1 MKRFINPVPQFLKS
15 NGDLCSAGKV
25 YFYEEGSDV
34 TLKSVYSDEDGTT
47 ALTNP
52 VNLTAEGRI
61 TNVYGEGRYRVKLYD
76 SAGVLQWSRDVD
88 FSSESSQFDLW
99 NSQKTYIINEI
110 SRGSD
115 GFYYRSQTNGNK
127 GNDPTNPSSSGEW
140 SKIAIIEYFNADKVG
155 GYANDEIV
163 ILNGRLYA
171 SNVAANTTTPPGASW
186 DDLSFNNTVT
196 GDLTVTGSGSFGSTG
211 ISTTGDVSARNITKM
226 ARKNNSTAR
235 SSTTTLAADPDLVL
249 TGLTTGWIYAVEG
262 QIRWN
267 DNGGGAGNGIKLS
280 LDDGINNAIFSCVFS
295 QTDIVTTPVA
305 KDGSVDASFTAGLSG
320 SDSYITFNAMVR
332 LESGATSLALKW
344 AQATSSA
351 TSTTLE
357 VGYIKAIG
365 VPN

>member
-25 YFYEEGSDV
+25 YFYEEGSDA
-34 TLKSVYSDEDGTT
+34 TLKSVYSDEDG
-47 ALTNP
+47 AIAMTNP
-52 VNLTAEGRI
+52 VTLSDQGRI
-61 TNVYGEGRYRVKLYD
+61 SSVYGEGRYRVKLYD

-110 SRGSD
+110 ARGSD
-115 GFYYRSQTNGNK
+115 GFYYRSQTNDNK

-140 SKIAIIEYFNADKVG
+140 SKIAITEYFNPDKVG

-171 SNVAANTTTPPGASW
+171 SNVAGNTTTPPGASW

-196 GDLTVTGSGSFGSTG
+196 GDLTVTE
-211 ISTTGDVSARNITKM
+211 DVIARNLMVM

-235 SSTTTLAADPDLVL
+235 SSTTTLTADPDLVL

-295 QTDIVTTPVA
+295 QTDTVTTPVA
-305 KDGSVDASFTAGLSG
+305 KNGSVEASFTSGLSG

-332 LESGATSLALKW
+332 LENGATSLALKW

>member
-1 MKRFINPVPQFLKS
+1 MKRFINPVPQFLKT
-15 NGDLCSAGKV
+15 NGDLCSSGKL
-25 YFYEEGSDV
+25 YFYESGSDTTLKNVYNDAEGSA
-34 TLKSVYSDEDGTT
+34 

-52 VNLTAEGRI
+52 VNLT
-61 TNVYGEGRYRVKLYD
+61 GEGRVPNLFGDGEYRVKLYD
-76 SAGVLQWSRDVD
+76 SADVLQWSRDID
-88 FSSESSQFDLW
+88 FSAPNTQFDLW
-99 NSQKTYIINEI
+99 SSQKTYIINEI
-110 SRGSD
+110 ARGSD

-127 GNDPTNPSSSGEW
+127 GNDPTNPSSSGDW

-171 SNVAANTTTPPGASW
+171 SNTAGNTTTPPDASW

-196 GDLTVTGSGSFGSTG
+196 GDLTVTED
-211 ISTTGDVSARNITKM
+211 IIARNLTVM

-235 SSTTTLAADPDLVL
+235 SSTVTLAADPDLVL

-280 LDDGINNAIFSCVFS
+280 LDDGVNNAIFICVFS
-295 QTDIVTTPVA
+295 QSDSVTTPVA
-305 KDGSVDASFTAGLSG
+305 KDGIVEAEFTAGLAG

-332 LESGATSLALKW
+332 LEGGATSLALKW
-344 AQATSSA
+344 SQSVSSG
-351 TSTTLE
+351 TGTTVE
-357 VGYIKAIG
+357 AGYIKAIG